1 MSANI
6 ETPHRWPPNKP
17 EERAKLRA
25 ARRAQ
30 ELHNANLELVP
41 KASENQIAQQ
51 LMLFDNSSEYG

>member
-1 MSANI
+1 MSANT

-30 ELHNANLELVP
+30 EVHNANVELEP
-41 KASENQIAQQ
+41 KASEIVQQ
-51 LMLFDNSSEYG
+51 LMLFEEMLDN